1 MMPGSKPVWT
11 VIDSTI
17 PAEFLTPEARS
28 LCERVKHKSE
38 LSDKELR
45 MLAMV
50 AAQAALARYYQPGHR
65 SADETLNLIGQF
77 LDHEDV
83 VSALFRQIGM
93 DELSDGPRSIA
104 GP

>member
-1 MMPGSKPVWT
+1 MPGSKTVPS

-17 PAEFLTPEARS
+17 PAEFLTPEARM
-28 LCERVKHKSE
+28 LVERVKHKSE
-38 LSDKELR
+38 LTDKELL

-50 AAQAALARYYQPGHR
+50 AAQAALARYYHPGHR
-65 SADETLNLIGQF
+65 SADETLNLIGHI

-83 VSALFRQIGM
+83 VAALFRQIKM
-93 DELSDGPRSIA
+93 EDPPDAPPSIA